1 MAYLSALKQR
11 MGRNDPPFSEWPFA
25 GTSGL
30 TRWAPVRE
38 HLREIAAISSGNI

>member
-1 MAYLSALKQR
+1 
-11 MGRNDPPFSEWPFA
+11 MGSDDPPFSEWPFA

-38 HLREIAAISSGNI
+38 HLREIAAISSGKI